1 MLDRKEI
8 SRFVGDELI
17 QVNQAIKEDA
27 HVLEALFEVWNVEVA
42 LLVMRLHHVI

>member
-1 MLDRKEI
+1 MKILLLEDDLI
-8 SRFVGDELI
+8 LNELI

>member
-1 MLDRKEI
+1 MFDRKEI

-27 HVLEALFEVWNVEVA
+27 HVLEALFEV
-42 LLVMRLHHVI
+42 